1 MVLLPGLNPLV
12 LLTRRTR
19 HPPKWRSGRGR
30 GGTKF
35 SPRLGLH
42 GSRGCGAGE
51 GDLTFVLS
59 KGPGPK
65 PADHGELAQAS

>member
-1 MVLLPGLNPLV
+1 M
-12 LLTRRTR
+12 
-19 HPPKWRSGRGR
+19 
-30 GGTKF
+30 KF

-42 GSRGCGAGE
+42 RSRGCGAGE